1 MLSQQQSK
9 AVSLKPF
16 LNHYGETSVEQIE
29 KNRDAISLLEG
40 WLSEEVPSTELLE
53 RQSYL
58 AELKQNIDSQR
69 LPGSLLYTAEYM

>member
-1 MLSQQQSK
+1 MLSQHQSK

-16 LNHYGETSVEQIE
+16 LSHYGETSAEQIE
-29 KNRDAISLLEG
+29 KNQGAISLLED

-58 AELKQNIDSQR
+58 AELKQTIDRQR
-69 LPGSLLYTAEYM
+69 LPGSQLYSAE